1 MDRQVNKPYDLMSKI
16 TAVQAWLQ
24 VVDIA
29 RRPQETA
36 ALTAAHEGLDSL
48 IKQSISQ
55 DTNPAN

>member
-1 MDRQVNKPYDLMSKI
+1 MSNI
-16 TAVQAWLQ
+16 FAVHAWLQ
-24 VVDIA
+24 VIAIA